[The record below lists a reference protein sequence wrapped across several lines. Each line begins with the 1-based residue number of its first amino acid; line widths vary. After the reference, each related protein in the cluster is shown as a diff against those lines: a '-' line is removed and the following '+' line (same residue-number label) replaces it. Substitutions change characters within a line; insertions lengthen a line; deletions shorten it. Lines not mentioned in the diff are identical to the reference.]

1 MATHCSVLAWR
12 SPGTGKPGGL
22 PSVGSHRVGHDW
34 SNLAA
39 AAAAPPGHY
48 VISCLLVVWFPQYSV
63 SSLRAGAWSSGLTAC
78 AHPVPRAEPTSCKH
92 LCEWIN
98 VHREVVLSSFQPYK
112 QHTQQAPFKKEQPE
126 TKTLSFFQQY
136 IILIKALLNL
146 NVWLWLYIKWVK
158 VA

>member
-34 SNLAA
+34 SNLA